1 MAWVTAAVAIG
12 GALLKGSGEKGG
24 GGQPG
29 GGAFIERPPTHS
41 ETLARIQEAAPV
53 GRTGPEGAISRG
65 TEPPEVTQSRR
76 KYRDQ
81 LARSLIRA
89 GESTGGVNKAHIQQ
103 LLGQAMSLFSPQ
115 SSERAVPIQKGR
127 LS

>member
-24 GGQPG
+24 GGG
-29 GGAFIERPPTHS
+29 GGAFVQQQPDSLAKKLKDIEG
-41 ETLARIQEAAPV
+41 AAPQ
-53 GRTGPEGAISRG
+53 GEIGPEGAISRG
-65 TEPPEVTQSRR
+65 TESPEVTASRR

-89 GESTGGVNKAHIQQ
+89 GESTGDVNKAQIQH

-115 SSERAVPIQKGR
+115 PSESPVRIQKGR
-127 LS
+127 LG